1 MYQWSRLQQITF
13 ENETTLSGNT
23 VTIESNL
30 VIISSRQYFRRQCS
44 DSSVKKALKIRQKT
58 VKRINRNKLA
68 ILVIIGA

>member
-1 MYQWSRLQQITF
+1 M
-13 ENETTLSGNT
+13 
-23 VTIESNL
+23 TIESNL

-44 DSSVKKALKIRQKT
+44 DSSVKKVVKIRQKT

>member
-1 MYQWSRLQQITF
+1 MYGWSWFHQIIF
-13 ENETTLSGNT
+13 ENETNLSGNT

-44 DSSVKKALKIRQKT
+44 DSSVKKVVKIRQKT
-58 VKRINRNKLA
+58 VKRINRNQLA